1 MHLLQYLAAGGF
13 AIGFL
18 ILIHEAGHWAAARLL
33 GIGVPIFS
41 IGFGPRLFGF
51 RAGGTDFRISA
62 LPFGGY
68 AWIAG
73 GDQFGEEDADAP
85 PREVDASQSI
95 ANRPVWQR
103 LFVNGAGPAVNLIV
117 PYFML
122 IGVLL
127 HGLPEAGNQLG
138 EVLPTSAAE
147 VVGLLPGDTVLAV
160 NGHEV
165 GYWNDIQDH
174 LDEVIDHAAPIPVTV
189 ERDGARVDLSLPP
202 HVITPD
208 PDGRANLERLGIEA
222 AVLTARVGV
231 ESSGSPAGRAGL
243 KSGDVITAVDGKSVD
258 SWRGLLQALSG
269 TTHTL
274 SVKRPFDVDLDQVT
288 PSRKAPEDLTL
299 TIDRAAGGYTS
310 PVPAYANPWG
320 LAPAIVMMFA
330 VTPDSV
336 AEKAGLKGGDRIAQA
351 DGQPMLT
358 FAQLIHATRST
369 SVNGGPPREM
379 KIGVVREGQLL
390 SIALTPRL
398 QVVDGR
404 ETRARPLIG
413 VQSFGEVGRYTPT
426 KVRPFTVAAAAIRS
440 AETMA
445 TQIGNQFAILGN
457 LLTGASSVEKNLGGP
472 VAMFVA
478 AGETASMGV
487 VYYVTLLAAMSIGLG
502 VINLLPV
509 PVFDGGRITFDL
521 IEAVR
526 GRPVSIEV
534 REKTMIASIVAV
546 VLLMVY
552 VTRNDLLRFIAQYF
566 A

>member
-1 MHLLQYLAAGGF
+1 MNILQYLAAGGF

-18 ILIHEAGHWAAARLL
+18 ILIHEAGHWAAARSL
-33 GIGVPIFS
+33 GIAVPIFS

-51 RAGGTDFRISA
+51 RAGGTDFRVSA

-73 GDQFGEEDADAP
+73 GDQFAEEDADAP
-85 PREVDASQSI
+85 PREVEASQSI

-127 HGLPEAGNQLG
+127 HGLPEAGNQIG
-138 EVLPTSAAE
+138 EVLPGSSAEAA
-147 VVGLLPGDTVLAV
+147 GLLPGDTVVAV
-160 NGHEV
+160 DGHTV
-165 GYWNDIQDH
+165 GYWNDIQDE
-174 LDEVIDHAAPIPVTV
+174 LDKLIDRDAPVGLTV
-189 ERDGARVDLSLPP
+189 ERSGKRVDLSLPP
-202 HVITPD
+202 HTISAD
-208 PDGRANLERLGIEA
+208 PDGAANVENLGIEA
-222 AVLTARVGV
+222 ATLTARIGV
-231 ESSGSPAGRAGL
+231 ESSTSPAGRAGL
-243 KSGDVITAVDGKSVD
+243 KSGDVITAVDGAPVD
-258 SWRGLLQALSG
+258 GWRSMLTALPG
-269 TTHTL
+269 TRHTL
-274 SVKRPFDVDLDQVT
+274 SVTRPVDVDVDELT
-288 PSRKAPEDLTL
+288 PSHTPPQTLTL
-299 TIDRAAGGYTS
+299 TIDRSAGDYVS

-320 LAPAIVMMFA
+320 MAPAIVMMYA

-336 AEKAGLKGGDRIAQA
+336 ALKVGIKGGDRIASA
-351 DGQPMLT
+351 DGRPMLT
-358 FAQLIHATRST
+358 FAQLILATRST

-379 KIGVVREGQLL
+379 VIGLIREGQLL
-390 SIALTPRL
+390 TFAATPRL

-404 ETRARPLIG
+404 ETRARPLLG
-413 VQSFGEVGRYTPT
+413 VQSYGEVGRYMPT
-426 KVRPFTVAAAAIRS
+426 KVRPFTVASAAVRS
-440 AETMA
+440 AETLA
-445 TQIGNQFAILGN
+445 AQIGNQFAILGN

-534 REKTMIASIVAV
+534 REKTMIASIVGV
-546 VLLMVY
+546 ILLMVY
-552 VTRNDLLRFIAQYF
+552 VTRNDLVRFIAQYF

>member
-1 MHLLQYLAAGGF
+1 MHILQYLAAGGF

-51 RAGGTDFRISA
+51 RAGGTDFRVSA

-73 GDQFGEEDADAP
+73 GDQFGEDDADAP
-85 PREVDASQSI
+85 PRAVDASQSI

-138 EVLPTSAAE
+138 EVLPSSMAEAA
-147 VVGLLPGDTVLAV
+147 GLLPGDTLVGV

-165 GYWNDIQDH
+165 GYWNDIQDQ
-174 LDEVIDHAAPIPVTV
+174 LDEVIDHESVIPLTV
-189 ERDGARVDLSLPP
+189 ERGGKRVDLSLPA
-202 HVITPD
+202 HAIGAD
-208 PDGRANLERLGIEA
+208 PDGQANLERLGIEA
-222 AVLTARVGV
+222 ATLTSRVGV
-231 ESSGSPAGRAGL
+231 ESSTSPAGRAGL
-243 KSGDVITAVDGKSVD
+243 KTGDVITAVDGKAVD
-258 SWRGLLQALSG
+258 SWRGMLQAMSG

-274 SVKRPFDVDLDQVT
+274 SVKRPFDVDLDQAT
-288 PSRKAPEDLTL
+288 PSRKAPENLTF
-299 TIDRAAGGYTS
+299 TIERTAGDYLS

-320 LAPAIVMMFA
+320 FAPAIVMMFA
-330 VTPDSV
+330 VSKDSV
-336 AEKAGLKGGDRIAQA
+336 AEKAGLKGGDRIAVA
-351 DGQPMLT
+351 DGLPMLT
-358 FAQLIHATRST
+358 FAQLINATRST
-369 SVNGGPPREM
+369 SVNGAPPRQM
-379 KIGVVREGQLL
+379 VIGVVREGQLL
-390 SIALTPRL
+390 PIPLTPRL

-413 VQSFGEVGRYTPT
+413 VQSYGEVGRYMPT
-426 KVRPFTVAAAAIRS
+426 KVRPFTVAAAAARS

-445 TQIGNQFAILGN
+445 TQISNQFAILGN

-534 REKTMIASIVAV
+534 REKTMIASIVGV